1 MLATLAEAP
10 PRDESN
16 WAYELKYDGF
26 RALTA
31 LVDGR
36 LAMWSRNQIDL
47 SGRFPRIAAAM
58 EKLKI
63 GEAVLDG
70 EIVALDEHGA
80 PRFQL
85 LQQGNRELIF
95 VFDVLWLDG
104 NDLRQQRYEDRRRLL
119 EKLLRRPPARVSL
132 AERLEGPGKSALKR
146 AAGAG
151 YEGIIAKK
159 LTSCYETRRSRE
171 WLKIKALNQQEF
183 VIIGW
188 NPSAHSSREIG
199 SLHLAVNGPD

>member
-1 MLATLAEAP
+1 MPLSRRPAP
-10 PRDESN
+10 FGHPE
-16 WAYELKYDGF
+16 WIFELKYDGF

-36 LAMWSRNQIDL
+36 LAMWSRNEIDL

-85 LQQGNRELIF
+85 LQQWQKRPIAPVVLY
-95 VFDVLWLDG
+95 VFDLLWSDGRDITRKTVLQRRDRLQQIINAVPG
-104 NDLRQQRYEDRRRLL
+104 IQVGGYVEERGKDLFQ
-119 EKLLRRPPARVSL
+119 L
-132 AERLEGPGKSALKR
+132 AKERGL
-146 AAGAG
+146 
-151 YEGIIAKK
+151 EGIIAKCK
-159 LTSCYETRRSRE
+159 TSIYR
-171 WLKIKALNQQEF
+171 
-183 VIIGW
+183 
-188 NPSAHSSREIG
+188 P
-199 SLHLAVNGPD
+199 